1 MTTLVLRN
9 ATVLPLDRQERLLD
23 PGAIVVRNG
32 IIEAVVDGDAPDGD
46 VTLDMS
52 GRLIMPGLVNAHTHT
67 PMVLFRGL
75 SEGHSLLTLEG
86 WYNTIRVWEEVMDGE
101 MVPPAVAVSCAEMI
115 RTGTTCFADQYFYMD
130 RIVPVVRQS
139 GMRATLAYGVVE
151 LGDEQARNLAMR
163 ETETFLQSLA
173 GDERIQGWIGPHA
186 FFVDNTP
193 ETIALELALADR
205 YDTGMHIH
213 LSTTGEEDTHC
224 FAHYGRSAVQQMKKL
239 GILELPLMAAHCL
252 TIPPEDFETLAAHD
266 FTAVIAASACMRA
279 GATAAPLRA
288 MRDAGI
294 RTALGTDNVAN
305 NNSYDLFNEMETLGK
320 LMSFREGQPG
330 AVAAREIVEMA
341 TLGGARALG
350 LEEKIGSLEVGKS
363 ADLITLDLDN
373 IGWGPRAGQ
382 DLYTALVYAING
394 LAVQDVMV
402 EGDWLLRDTKWT
414 TLDYKSERR
423 KLEAAHRELRSRR
436 QNH

>member
-9 ATVLPLDRQERLLD
+9 ATILTLDRQDRLLD
-23 PGAIVVRNG
+23 QGAIVVRDG
-32 IIEAVVDGDAPDGD
+32 MIDAVLAGDAPTGD
-46 VTLDMS
+46 ITLDMT

-101 MVPPAVAVSCAEMI
+101 MVPPSVAVSCAEMI

-139 GMRATLAYGVVE
+139 GMRAALAYGVVE
-151 LGDEQARNLAMR
+151 LGDERARNLAMS
-163 ETETFLQSLA
+163 ETESFLQSLA
-173 GDERIQGWIGPHA
+173 GDQRVQGWIGPHA

-213 LSTTGEEDTHC
+213 LSTTGEEDAHC
-224 FAHYGRSAVQQMKKL
+224 FAHYGRSAVQQMKEL
-239 GILELPLMAAHCL
+239 GIFELPLMAAHCL
-252 TIPPEDFETLAAHD
+252 TIPTEDFATLAAHD

-279 GATAAPLRA
+279 GAAAAPLRA

-294 RTALGTDNVAN
+294 NTALGTDNVAN

-320 LMSFREGQPG
+320 LMSFRESQPG
-330 AVAAREIVEMA
+330 AVTAREIVEMA

-350 LEEKIGSLEVGKS
+350 LEEKIGSLEVGKA

-382 DLYTALVYAING
+382 DIFTALVYAING

-402 EGDWLLRDTKWT
+402 DGDWLLRDTKWT
-414 TLDYKSERR
+414 TLDYKAARTQ
-423 KLEAAHRELRSRR
+423 LESAHRELRNRR
-436 QNH
+436 QNN